1 MPIVPTYEREQG
13 IPGGPTGPMADGDA
27 FGAQIGRGLMQAGAG
42 LQSLAYDLNAM
53 SAEQKAEYDRAAA
66 AKEKDDVERATFF
79 AQTEMQRLRTMGE
92 QLLVKHEQ
100 NAPPHA
106 SDFSRGFMD
115 EYVNEAEKI
124 RLRID
129 PRLQDRFAPQLEGMR
144 GEFSTRALKWELDRK
159 NAWYEDEVGKAT
171 DRGLV
176 DIGTD
181 PTRFEPTIKRTFEMI
196 DDTGLPAWKKDELKI
211 DFMSRSAEAAS
222 MNMAEARARADA
234 INGVPLGTVAR
245 SPASPGGGVSG
256 GVGSSGVSA
265 LKTGGT
271 DIDGLSEPAQR
282 MLQGIQQ
289 AGVVPILSLS
299 SGRRSQEGNRKA
311 GGAKGSQHLHG
322 NAVDISLV
330 GMTDDEKA
338 AVLEAAIANG
348 ARGVGIY
355 KSGRSLHVDTRET
368 PTLWGSGD
376 GDAYAGHGVD
386 KAPAW
391 AQPVLT
397 KLMAGEP
404 VTVTVTR
411 RGGRGSGVGSATDA
425 FVEMVVGV
433 ESGGKA
439 TARNP
444 NSSAT
449 GVGQFIESTWLEMM
463 RKHRPDDAARLSEA
477 EQLALRNDPTIS
489 RQMVRAYAEENGKR
503 LLDYGIE
510 ATPGSLYLSHFLG
523 PDTAAG
529 VLKADP
535 DAPVA
540 DLVGAK
546 AVAAN
551 ASVLR
556 GKTAGDVVAWAEGK
570 MGGAS
575 MAGGAD
581 AGAGEY
587 RSPVADIVDDPR
599 FEGILTLKQR
609 EAIEKRYG
617 EAYRE
622 QKQLTQTEDA
632 EAKFRTEQAIQSDLA
647 SLAATGTPV
656 EGLDVATVEEVLG
669 PDKAAAWQRSRSTA
683 RQTFRATRDLGVLDD
698 DALSQRIEDTEPTPG
713 AIDFDEQ
720 AAVHKAVRDGVEQ
733 QRKLRANDPA
743 AAVDAIPQVAAARA
757 AMRRDNPDSV
767 RALVEAR
774 LSAQTAIGIP
784 EALHSPL
791 TEAEA
796 RRLGASLAAADLRTA
811 KGTIT
816 ELVEDVRSTFG
827 DRADLVFRQ
836 VVREVVKDDDIAQL
850 AARMMTKLATGK
862 PPTVSEAATFDTVQ
876 EAALANQATAGTL
889 PPPSFGPPADDPRWQ
904 ATGHEARGSGG
915 GQGFI
920 SPRGSDR
927 AEAKTAPRDPIA
939 DSMAYLAAHPRYWT
953 IRTAHEKA
961 LKANPAAAEQFDRV
975 YGAGA
980 AASVLSGQA
989 DVDRAA
995 EAKARADQW
1004 RTENGEGE

>member
-1 MPIVPTYEREQG
+1 MPIVPTYERQKD
-13 IPGGPTGPMADGDA
+13 ITSGPTGPMADAGS
-27 FGAQIGRGLMQAGAG
+27 FGAAVGRGLQQAGAG
-42 LQSLAYDLNAM
+42 LQSLAFDLNAM

-79 AQTEMQRLRTMGE
+79 AQTEMQRLRTTGE
-92 QLLVKHEQ
+92 QLMLRHEQ
-100 NAPPHA
+100 EAPPHA

-115 EYVNEAEKI
+115 KFTSEAEKI

-159 NAWYEDEVGKAT
+159 NTWYRDEVKKAAEG
-171 DRGLV
+171 GLV
-176 DIGTD
+176 QVDAD
-181 PTRFEPTIKRTFEMI
+181 PTRFDATTKQMFGMI
-196 DDTGLPAWKKDELKI
+196 DDTGLSAWEKDELKL
-211 DFMSRSAEAAS
+211 DFMSRSAEAAGMKS
-222 MNMAEARARADA
+222 AEARARADA

-245 SPASPGGGVSG
+245 PAASAGGGVSG
-256 GVGSSGVSA
+256 SAGGGPSG
-265 LKTGGT
+265 LRTGGANPAE
-271 DIDGLSEPAQR
+271 LSEPAQR

-322 NAVDISLV
+322 NAVDISLA

-355 KSGRSLHVDTRET
+355 KSGRSLHVDTRQT

-376 GDAYAGHGVD
+376 GDAYAGHGVE

-404 VTVTVTR
+404 VTVTR
-411 RGGRGSGVGSATDA
+411 RGGAAGGGSATDA
-425 FVEMVVGV
+425 FVEQVVGV

-449 GVGQFIESTWLEMM
+449 DAGQFIEATWLEMM

-477 EQLALRNDPTIS
+477 EQLALRNDPTIA
-489 RQMVRAYAEENGKR
+489 RQMVRAYAEENGAR
-503 LLDYGIE
+503 LRDYGIE
-510 ATPGSLYLSHFLG
+510 ATPGTLYLAHFLG

-556 GKTAGDVVAWAEGK
+556 GKTAGEVVAWANGK
-570 MGGAS
+570 MGGAGVA
-575 MAGGAD
+575 MAAGGAD
-581 AGAGEY
+581 AGTGEY

-599 FEGILTLKQR
+599 FEGVLTLKQR

-622 QKQLTQTEDA
+622 QKQLAKTEDA
-632 EAKFRTEQAIQSDLA
+632 EAKFRTEQAIQADLA

-656 EGLDVATVEEVLG
+656 DGLDVATVEGVLG
-669 PDKAAAWQRSRSTA
+669 ADKAAAWQRSRSTA

-713 AIDFDEQ
+713 ALDFDEQ

-784 EALHSPL
+784 DALRSPL

-796 RRLGASLAAADLRTA
+796 RRLGASLAAAELRTA

-827 DRADLVFRQ
+827 DRVDLVFRQ

-889 PPPSFGPPADDPRWQ
+889 PPPPFGPPADDPRWQ
-904 ATGHEARGSGG
+904 AKGHEARGSGG
-915 GQGFI
+915 GQGYI
-920 SPRGSDR
+920 TPLGSDR
-927 AEAKTAPRDPIA
+927 AEAKTEPRDPIA

-1004 RTENGEGE
+1004 RTETGEGE